1 MLWPQGAFDTIAVVQ
16 LRRDGVL
23 ARLDDQ
29 ITWYDSRSE
38 QNQHWFRRLKVAQI
52 VAAAAVPVV
61 AGASADEWIVGSLGA
76 GIVVMEGLQQLF
88 QFQQNWTTYRATCEA
103 LRHEK
108 FLYEAGAGPYAAA
121 GRPEAMLAER
131 IEGLVSQEHAKW
143 VSVQEEAAQSGAGAG
158 D

>member
-1 MLWPQGAFDTIAVVQ
+1 MQNRPE
-16 LRRDGVL
+16 GVH

-29 ITWYDSRSE
+29 ITWYDARSE
-38 QNQHWFRRLKVAQI
+38 QNQHWFRRLKVAQL

-61 AGASADEWIVGSLGA
+61 AGVSAEAWIVGSLGA

-88 QFQQNWTTYRATCEA
+88 QFQQNWTSYRATCEA

-108 FLYEAGAGPYAAA
+108 FLFEARAGPYAVAQ
-121 GRPEAMLAER
+121 RPEAVLAER

-143 VSVQEEAAQSGAGAG
+143 VSSQEESAQSGAEVG

>member
-1 MLWPQGAFDTIAVVQ
+1 MEAGSQ
-16 LRRDGVL
+16 GVL

-38 QNQHWFRRLKVAQI
+38 ENQHWFRGIKVAQI
-52 VAAAAVPVV
+52 VAAAAVPVA
-61 AGASADEWIVGSLGA
+61 AGASASEWIVGSLGA
-76 GIVVMEGLQQLF
+76 AIVVMEGLQQLF

-108 FLYEAGAGPYAAA
+108 FLFEARARPYAAA
-121 GRPEAMLAER
+121 QRPEALLAER

-143 VSVQEEAAQSGAGAG
+143 GSAQEESAEAR